1 MSDQKPPEENLG
13 EEFRQLGKN
22 LVDLLHSAWD
32 SPERLKLQQDIREG
46 INNLGENLRQEVDN
60 FQQSPSGQRL
70 KTEVDDINNR
80 LKSGELE
87 QKIRREIADA
97 LKSVNSEL
105 QRWLEQQPKK
115 TEAQP
120 PEPAEETGDK
130 PPVNPA

>member
-1 MSDQKPPEENLG
+1 MTDQKAPEENLVD
-13 EEFRQLGKN
+13 EFRQLGKN

-32 SPERLKLQQDIREG
+32 SPERQKLQQDIREG
-46 INNLGENLRQEVDN
+46 INNLGDNLRQEVDN

-70 KTEVDDINNR
+70 KTEVEDINSR

-115 TEAQP
+115 PTDQP
-120 PEPAEETGDK
+120 VEPAEEPTVQ
-130 PPVNPA
+130 PPENPV